1 MNTSDPQ
8 FLYMILV
15 LPSLFGL
22 TLMGEGIYKC
32 VHEEWSGLIS
42 VFFGFWFGVVIE
54 ILKINRRKFA
64 VLPFRMSHGEKLQPV
79 NRRTDKYTTGWSVQD
94 LCLDHTSK

>member
-1 MNTSDPQ
+1 MTPQDPQ

-32 VHEEWSGLIS
+32 IHEEWSGLIS
-42 VFFGFWFGVVIE
+42 IFFGLAFIAMVVFAYFFFSSYMANRGV
-54 ILKINRRKFA
+54 
-64 VLPFRMSHGEKLQPV
+64 
-79 NRRTDKYTTGWSVQD
+79 
-94 LCLDHTSK
+94 

>member
-1 MNTSDPQ
+1 MTPKDPQ

-32 VHEEWSGLIS
+32 IHEEWSGLIS
-42 VFFGFWFGVVIE
+42 VFFGMLFIGMVV
-54 ILKINRRKFA
+54 F
-64 VLPFRMSHGEKLQPV
+64 
-79 NRRTDKYTTGWSVQD
+79 
-94 LCLDHTSK
+94 CLSFLFFIHVK